1 MIVVRHNK
9 GGIGSYRAVYKLIII
24 PVSRNKFKTIIGVD
38 KFNVLTI
45 NQKLNDVLCYLRCC
59 LLPYNF
65 LIF

>member
-45 NQKLNDVLCYLRCC
+45 NQK
-59 LLPYNF
+59 
-65 LIF
+65 